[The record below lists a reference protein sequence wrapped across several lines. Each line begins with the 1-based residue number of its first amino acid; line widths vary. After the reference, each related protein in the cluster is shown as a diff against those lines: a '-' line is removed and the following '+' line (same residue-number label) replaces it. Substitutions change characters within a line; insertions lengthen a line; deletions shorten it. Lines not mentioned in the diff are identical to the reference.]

1 MSKKETRLSPSEIR
15 KIKDFVIQY
24 SELNGRVLEIEKKLD
39 NLELNKTEILSES
52 QELSNEINKVREE
65 EDNFRSML
73 LTKYGNFELNFETFE
88 IKQS

>member
-1 MSKKETRLSPSEIR
+1 MSKKETRLSPNEIR

-39 NLELNKTEILSES
+39 NLEINKTEILSES
-52 QELSNEINKVREE
+52 QELSNEINKIREE

>member
-1 MSKKETRLSPSEIR
+1 MNEKETRLSPNEIR

-24 SELNGRVLEIEKKLD
+24 SELNERVLEIEKKLD
-39 NLELNKTEILSES
+39 NLEVNKTEILSES

>member
-1 MSKKETRLSPSEIR
+1 MSNSTRLSPNEIR

-24 SELNGRVLEIEKKLD
+24 SELNKKVLKIEERLNDLEI
-39 NLELNKTEILSES
+39 NKSEILEQSQNVSE
-52 QELSNEINKVREE
+52 EINKVRED

-73 LTKYGNFELNFETFE
+73 LTKYGNFELDFETFE